1 VTKGEMIGR
10 LEVLLERVRTRGAEP
25 HGKRADATEVIAGV
39 AVGRD
44 IVATESA
51 TEEVRPSDGHDSRER
66 LVAAEFAA
74 PEPAPVERAAPV
86 HESTPPLDM
95 ADMEVV
101 AEEEE
106 PPASSR
112 RTVASQPEERLAQ
125 MAFGVEEPR
134 PPLHTP
140 PPESGRLPAAPV
152 AEFDADVTGVRN
164 ATPLL
169 PRRNDQ
175 PVRRELVP
183 EATRPQLAPS
193 DVVAEVIAEAQRF
206 APSTFVALLDAS
218 LAL

>member
-1 VTKGEMIGR
+1 VTKGEVIGR
-10 LEVLLERVRTRGAEP
+10 LEVLLERVRARAAETRGT
-25 HGKRADATEVIAGV
+25 RADAPEVVASA

-44 IVATESA
+44 IAAPEGA
-51 TEEVRPSDGHDSRER
+51 IEEARAGDGHDSRER
-66 LVAAEFAA
+66 LVAAEVAP

-86 HESTPPLDM
+86 HESAPPLDM
-95 ADMEVV
+95 ADVEVV

-140 PPESGRLPAAPV
+140 PPESGRLPAAPA

-164 ATPLL
+164 ATPML
-169 PRRNDQ
+169 PRRTDQ
-175 PVRRELVP
+175 PIRRELVP

-193 DVVAEVIAEAQRF
+193 DAVAEVIADAQRF